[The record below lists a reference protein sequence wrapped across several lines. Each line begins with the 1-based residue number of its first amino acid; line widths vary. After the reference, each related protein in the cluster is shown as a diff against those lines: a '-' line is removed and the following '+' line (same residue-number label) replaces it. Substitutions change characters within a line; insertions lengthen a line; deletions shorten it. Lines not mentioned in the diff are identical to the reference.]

1 MAVVNT
7 KSTIISN
14 YDAQPRVLTS
24 GYIGGGSDTI
34 FCGIVPAAA
43 TDSIGSTY
51 RFAFIPSGVRIQDI
65 QLQNDATTTGIWS
78 LGVYLN
84 DLQGLNLT
92 SFISQWNATTA
103 YVIGNVVINNG
114 IIYACTTA
122 NTNSAPPS
130 GNWATGLPANLAAGA
145 LPIPGASGIFGTG
158 VSTAAANP
166 TWKSVFTPLQ
176 LTATGSAG
184 NTNLR
189 VWELLGLTADPMYEF
204 NLVATATTAPT
215 AAGNIALQAS
225 WIR

>member
-14 YDAQPRVLTS
+14 YDAQPRVLTN

-65 QLQNDATTTGIWS
+65 QLQNDATTAGVWS
-78 LGVYLN
+78 MGVYLN
-84 DLQGLNLT
+84 DLQGLNLS
-92 SFISQWNATTA
+92 SFVNQWSATTA
-103 YVIGNVVINNG
+103 YVIGNVVQYNG
-114 IIYACTTA
+114 VIYACTA
-122 NTNSAPPS
+122 NNTNSAPPS
-130 GNWATGLPANLAAGA
+130 GNWATGLPVNLAAGA
-145 LPIPGASGIFGTG
+145 LPIPGAAGIFGTG
-158 VSTAAANP
+158 ISTATANAN
-166 TWKSVFTPLQ
+166 WKSVFTPLQ

-189 VWELLGLTADPMYEF
+189 VWELLGLISDPMYEF
-204 NLVATATTAPT
+204 NLVLTSTTAPT
-215 AAGNIALQAS
+215 AAGNIALQGS